1 MDLDRSWFVN
11 FIAIKIQ
18 QVSLDRSNNTGVTDV
33 KIDSSVIEGKSSCK
47 MIWLTFS
54 SKLDWL
60 HYPYC

>member
-11 FIAIKIQ
+11 YIAIKIQ

-33 KIDSSVIEGKSSCK
+33 KIDLSVIEGKSSCK